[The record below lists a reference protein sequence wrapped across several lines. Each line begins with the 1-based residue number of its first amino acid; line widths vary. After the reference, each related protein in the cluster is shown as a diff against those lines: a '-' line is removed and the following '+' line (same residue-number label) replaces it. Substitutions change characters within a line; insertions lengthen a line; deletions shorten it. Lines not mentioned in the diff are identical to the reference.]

1 MRRRLAAVYGIEEAD
16 VLLNRLYQMVGRYG
30 VGAQLTDS
38 GANLAAKDVVLITYA
53 DMVQST
59 CKDSSSL
66 SVLKEFCTARL
77 KGAVS
82 TIHILPFYP
91 WTSDDGFSVVDYREV
106 SEDYGTWE
114 DVSKLGEEF
123 DLMFDLVL
131 NHCSSKSPWFKE
143 YVSGIEPGLNY
154 IMEGNPK
161 TDLSMVVRPRST
173 PLLTPYQ
180 TRKGERFVWTTFSA
194 DQVDLDWTS
203 PDLLFEFL
211 DIILYYISIG
221 CKILR
226 LDAVAFLWKKIGTNC
241 LHLPETHQIIKLI
254 RNFLEVVAPDVVILT
269 ETNVPHEE
277 NISYFGKGD
286 EAHAVY
292 QFSLPPLLLHGLL
305 RGTSEHLT
313 DWATHLAPPPKG
325 CHFLNFTASHDG
337 VGVRPLEG
345 ILPHEEILG
354 LADEIRKKGGFV
366 SMRRLEDG
374 SESPYELNS
383 TFFSALSDPED
394 EELGM
399 ARFQCSQAVALAMK
413 GIPAVYFHSLCGTPN
428 DLDGYQQTKRNRTV
442 NRKKWDQKVLNDLLD
457 DQDTVPAQI
466 FQWYSRTLR
475 MRAGCPAFHPEAP
488 QEIIN
493 LGLSV
498 FAFRRDSQDGA
509 LSVFCLFNFKSD
521 ETAIEEM
528 KLVKKIFPQNKA
540 RDLISGGEIDWDKTG
555 RLHLRPYQA
564 LWLSSS

>member
-1 MRRRLAAVYGIEEAD
+1 
-16 VLLNRLYQMVGRYG
+16 
-30 VGAQLTDS
+30 
-38 GANLAAKDVVLITYA
+38 
-53 DMVQST
+53 
-59 CKDSSSL
+59 
-66 SVLKEFCTARL
+66 
-77 KGAVS
+77 
-82 TIHILPFYP
+82 
-91 WTSDDGFSVVDYREV
+91 VVDYREV
-106 SEDYGTWE
+106 SPDYGTWD

-123 DLMFDLVL
+123 ELMFDLVL

-143 YVSGIEPGLNY
+143 YVSGVEPGLNY

-180 TRKGERFVWTTFSA
+180 TRKGERHIWTTFSA

-211 DIILYYISIG
+211 DIILYYVSIG

-226 LDAVAFLWKKIGTNC
+226 LDAVAFLWKKIGTDC
-241 LHLPETHQIIKLI
+241 LHLPETHEIIKLI

-313 DWATHLAPPPKG
+313 DWATNLAPPPKG

-345 ILPHEEILG
+345 ILPHDEILG
-354 LADEIRKKGGFV
+354 LADEIRQKGGFV

-383 TFFSALSDPED
+383 TYFSALSEPKNED
-394 EELGM
+394 MGM

-428 DLDGYQQTKRNRTV
+428 DLEGYKVTKRNRTV
-442 NRKKWDQKVLNDLLD
+442 NRKKWDQDALNQLLD
-457 DQDTVPAQI
+457 DHETLPAQI
-466 FQWYSRTLR
+466 FAWYSRTLR

-488 QEIIN
+488 QEILNFGSDIFA
-493 LGLSV
+493 LRRDSSDGGLSV
-498 FAFRRDSQDGA
+498 I
-509 LSVFCLFNFKSD
+509 CLFNFTSEDSK
-521 ETAIEEM
+521 IPEM
-528 KLVKKIFPQNKA
+528 SLLNSLFPQGKA
-540 RDLISGGEIDWDKTG
+540 RDLISGGEIDWGQKDT
-555 RLHLRPYQA
+555 LSLRPYQA
-564 LWLSSS
+564 LWLSTS